1 MGYTEGEGRERTAE
15 KEETLTVQKPG
26 SGFKAGSEQ
35 QKAKVLYLANTTCF
49 SDHVL
54 AQRII
59 FVAPKLTCFTAVE
72 LPGRGGG
79 FVRRFCS
86 FRKELGKGNGLPQWL
101 GCGVTGEVLL
111 DGWVVALLVALAHG
125 CGRRRW
131 VTGFTSPERFLV

>member
-1 MGYTEGEGRERTAE
+1 MSGQSQLLHVAQSPEEE
-15 KEETLTVQKPG
+15 KHT
-26 SGFKAGSEQ
+26 
-35 QKAKVLYLANTTCF
+35 
-49 SDHVL
+49 
-54 AQRII
+54 RII

-125 CGRRRW
+125 CGRRWW
-131 VTGFTSPERFLV
+131 VTGFTSPERFLVERESVGDDFS

>member
-1 MGYTEGEGRERTAE
+1 MILEVEKGKNENEQKSTE
-15 KEETLTVQKPG
+15 
-26 SGFKAGSEQ
+26 
-35 QKAKVLYLANTTCF
+35 LARPLSNHCMP
-49 SDHVL
+49 
-54 AQRII
+54 RII

-86 FRKELGKGNGLPQWL
+86 FRKELGKGNRLPQWL

-125 CGRRRW
+125 CSRRQW
-131 VTGFTSPERFLV
+131 VTGFTSPERFLVERESVGDDFS